1 MTADSQEQV
10 KALQNAGRMVRQ
22 VFEQMKAAAKP
33 GVTTADLDAIAI
45 RMFEQVGA
53 QSAPQLFY
61 EFPGAT
67 CISVNEEAAHGI
79 PGSRKLR
86 DGDMLNIDVSA
97 KYQGVVAD
105 MGESFVVGRGRRAQQ
120 RICDAVRK
128 AVTKA
133 IAEIEP
139 GRSLNVIG
147 QTVQKVADKMGYKI
161 VENLGS
167 HGVGETI
174 HEEPSYIPLD
184 NPRET
189 RRLTEGLVLTVEPF
203 FTTGPAWV
211 DEASDGW
218 TLKVPTGELVA
229 QFEQT
234 VIVSRNGPIVVTAG

>member
-1 MTADSQEQV
+1 MTADSQEQI
-10 KALQNAGRMVRQ
+10 KALRAAGSMVRQ

-33 GVTTADLDAIAI
+33 GVTTGELDAIAI
-45 RMFEQVGA
+45 RLFEQKGA

-67 CISVNEEAAHGI
+67 CISVNEEAAPGI
-79 PGSRKLR
+79 PGDRKLR

-105 MGESFVVGRGRRAQQ
+105 MGESFVVGRGRRAQE
-120 RICDAVRK
+120 RICEAVRK

-133 IAEIEP
+133 IAEIKP

-147 QTVQKVADKMGYKI
+147 QTVQKVADRMGYQI

-167 HGVGETI
+167 HGVGESI
-174 HEEPSYIPLD
+174 HEEPSYIPRD
-184 NPRET
+184 NPQES

-211 DEASDGW
+211 DEAADGW

-234 VIVSRNGPIVVTAG
+234 VIVSRNGPIVVTAA

>member
-1 MTADSQEQV
+1 MTADSPEHI
-10 KALQNAGRMVRQ
+10 KALRNAGRMVRQ

-33 GVTTADLDAIAI
+33 GVTTAELDAIAI
-45 RMFEQVGA
+45 RLFDQLGA

-61 EFPGAT
+61 KFPGAT

-79 PGSRKLR
+79 PGPRRLR

-128 AVTKA
+128 AVTKS
-133 IAEIEP
+133 IAEIKP

-147 QTVQKVADKMGYKI
+147 QTVQKVADRMGYKI

-211 DEASDGW
+211 DEAADGW

-234 VIVSRNGPIVVTAG
+234 IIVSRNGPIVVTAG

>member
-1 MTADSQEQV
+1 MTVDSPEHI
-10 KALQNAGRMVRQ
+10 KALRNAGRMVRQ

-33 GVTTADLDAIAI
+33 GVTTAELDAIAI
-45 RMFEQVGA
+45 RLFDQLGA

-79 PGSRKLR
+79 PGPRRLR

-105 MGESFVVGRGRRAQQ
+105 MGESFVVGRGRRAQE
-120 RICDAVRK
+120 RICDSVRK

-133 IAEIEP
+133 IAEIKP

-147 QTVQKVADKMGYKI
+147 QTVQKVADRMGYKI

-211 DEASDGW
+211 DEAADGW

>member
-33 GVTTADLDAIAI
+33 GVTTAELDAIAI
-45 RMFEQVGA
+45 RIFEQVGA

-79 PGSRKLR
+79 PGSRRLR

-133 IAEIEP
+133 IAEIKP

-147 QTVQKVADKMGYKI
+147 QTVQKVADKMGYQI

-218 TLKVPTGELVA
+218 TLKVPRGELVA

-234 VIVSRNGPIVVTAG
+234 VIVNRNGPIVVTSG

>member
-1 MTADSQEQV
+1 MTADSPEQV

-33 GVTTADLDAIAI
+33 GVTTAELDAIAI
-45 RMFEQVGA
+45 RLFEQVGA

-79 PGSRKLR
+79 PGSRRLR

-133 IAEIEP
+133 IAEIKP

-147 QTVQKVADKMGYKI
+147 QTVQKVADKMGYQI

-218 TLKVPTGELVA
+218 TLKVPAGELVA

-234 VIVSRNGPIVVTAG
+234 VIVNRNGPIVVTAG

>member
-1 MTADSQEQV
+1 MTADSPEHI
-10 KALQNAGRMVRQ
+10 KALRNAGRMVRQ

-33 GVTTADLDAIAI
+33 GVTTAELDAIAI
-45 RMFEQVGA
+45 RLFDQLGA

-79 PGSRKLR
+79 PGPRRLR

-133 IAEIEP
+133 IAEIKP

-147 QTVQKVADKMGYKI
+147 QTVQKVADRMGYKI

-211 DEASDGW
+211 DEAADGW